1 MNLKKGFDTLKNQ
14 IEYLIDNIKDN
25 KKYLVSLSLSL
36 VAFLILLVVLFFSN
50 GDFSVSKEVNTL
62 VDSISSRRYTEAYQ
76 YYENLEKEF
85 SASKMNKFNKSASNK
100 LSSLVANSGDKYISG
115 EMSREQYLGLINT
128 INALDHIEI
137 DVNQLLDISSR
148 VEEMYIDENI
158 SYEKASSYME
168 VTTSLKGIYQ
178 DLDEYKNNIET
189 ICQSRKVYQEGSKF
203 QQIKKYKEAID
214 KYDKVVKEDKK
225 YYSLAQNKKQE
236 CIKAMYDYYISQSKN
251 SSKKGNYEEA
261 LVYLT
266 YLKPYYPNDEKI
278 EKLEDEYKEKI
289 SVFTLT
295 SDDILNLISKKSG
308 VNREELSVISYQ
320 QTIDDKLYYYAEVV
334 RDNKIFNEVLVEAK
348 DKKIYS
354 YKSEKVDYGC
364 EYSDGYYKVDEQGNY
379 VFAISSKDAA
389 TLVKDKLSDKHEKYN
404 DLEMKYK
411 SEITKYVNE
420 DELNKLL
427 KKNNNIYYYALVKK
441 GWFSLTKEVYLVNMY
456 DKTIYKC
463 IDDKISKI

>member
-278 EKLEDEYKEKI
+278 EELEDEYKEKI
-289 SVFTLT
+289 SVYTLT
-295 SDDILNLISKKSG
+295 SDDILNLISKRIKIYSS
-308 VNREELSVISYQ
+308 ELSVISYQ
-320 QTIDDKLYYYAEVV
+320 QTIGGTLYYYAEVV
-334 RDNKIFNEVLVEAK
+334 RDNKIYNEVLVEPK
-348 DKKIYS
+348 EKKIYS
-354 YKSEKVDYGC
+354 YKSEKVDYDC
-364 EYSDGYYKVDEQGNY
+364 EYSDGYYKVDEDGKY
-379 VFAISSKDAA
+379 IFAITSKDAA
-389 TLVKDKLSDKHEKYN
+389 SIVRDRLSSKKEEFN
-404 DLEMKYK
+404 DLEVKFK
-411 SEITKYVNE
+411 SDIEKYVNKE
-420 DELNKLL
+420 QLNKLVE
-427 KKNNNIYYYALVKK
+427 KNNNIYYYVLVKK

-456 DKTIYKC
+456 NKTVYKC
-463 IDDKISKI
+463 VDDKISKI

>member
-14 IEYLIDNIKDN
+14 IEYLIDNIKYN

-278 EKLEDEYKEKI
+278 EELEDEYKEKI
-289 SVFTLT
+289 SVYTLT
-295 SDDILNLISKKSG
+295 SDDILNLIIKIIKLDSS
-308 VNREELSVISYQ
+308 ELSVISYQ
-320 QTIDDKLYYYAEVV
+320 QTIGGTLYYYAEVV
-334 RDNKIFNEVLVEAK
+334 RDNKIYNEVLVEPK
-348 DKKIYS
+348 EKKIYS
-354 YKSEKVDYGC
+354 YKSEKVDYDC
-364 EYSDGYYKVDEQGNY
+364 EYSDGYYKVDEDGKY
-379 VFAISSKDAA
+379 IFAITSKDAA
-389 TLVKDKLSDKHEKYN
+389 SIVRDRLSSKKEEFN
-404 DLEMKYK
+404 DLEVKFK
-411 SEITKYVNE
+411 SDIEKYVNKE
-420 DELNKLL
+420 QLNKLVE
-427 KKNNNIYYYALVKK
+427 KNNNIYYYVLVKK

-456 DKTIYKC
+456 NKTVYKC
-463 IDDKISKI
+463 VDDKISKI

>member
-251 SSKKGNYEEA
+251 SSKKGDIKISLLGLLIGISLIVAGVYGIVSNKIENQEYKNSTDIRTVNAVVEECRR
-261 LVYLT
+261 
-266 YLKPYYPNDEKI
+266 KDEKN
-278 EKLEDEYKEKI
+278 DA
-289 SVFTLT
+289 
-295 SDDILNLISKKSG
+295 DILIRSEYNTKVSFVVDGTTYKGRTYFVFGQNELKNSLPFQDKIRRGDEVSVEVYRTSKG
-308 VNREELSVISYQ
+308 
-320 QTIDDKLYYYAEVV
+320 
-334 RDNKIFNEVLVEAK
+334 
-348 DKKIYS
+348 S
-354 YKSEKVDYGC
+354 YKIKPDNDIITFLLC
-364 EYSDGYYKVDEQGNY
+364 CM
-379 VFAISSKDAA
+379 AIPVGAVVVIIMVLDIFKHAS
-389 TLVKDKLSDKHEKYN
+389 VKR
-404 DLEMKYK
+404 
-411 SEITKYVNE
+411 T
-420 DELNKLL
+420 
-427 KKNNNIYYYALVKK
+427 
-441 GWFSLTKEVYLVNMY
+441 
-456 DKTIYKC
+456 
-463 IDDKISKI
+463 

>member
-278 EKLEDEYKEKI
+278 EELEDEYKEKI
-289 SVFTLT
+289 SVYTLT
-295 SDDILNLISKKSG
+295 SDDILNLISKRIKIDSS
-308 VNREELSVISYQ
+308 ELSVISYQ
-320 QTIDDKLYYYAEVV
+320 QTIDGTLYYYAEVV
-334 RDNKIFNEVLVEAK
+334 RDNKIYNEVLVEPK
-348 DKKIYS
+348 EKKIYS
-354 YKSEKVDYGC
+354 YKSEKVDYDC
-364 EYSDGYYKVDEQGNY
+364 EYSDGYYKVDEDGKY
-379 VFAISSKDAA
+379 IFAITSKDAA
-389 TLVKDKLSDKHEKYN
+389 SIVRDRLSSKKEEFN
-404 DLEMKYK
+404 DLEVKFK
-411 SEITKYVNE
+411 SDIEKYVNKE
-420 DELNKLL
+420 QLNKLVE
-427 KKNNNIYYYALVKK
+427 KNNNIYYYVLVKK

-456 DKTIYKC
+456 NKTVYKC
-463 IDDKISKI
+463 VDDKISKI